1 MSERTASTLAPVDE
15 TAENPWPALWALCL
29 GFFMILLDTTI
40 VAVGTPA
47 IMGGLH
53 ADLGQVVWVTS
64 AYLLAYAVPLLVSGR
79 LGDRLGPKNVYLVG
93 LAVFTLA
100 SLWCGLTGSI
110 EGLIAAR
117 VLQGLGA
124 AAMSPQTMAVITRIF
139 PGETRGTAMG
149 FWGAVAGVATLVGPI
164 LGGVLIDHVGWEW
177 IFFINVPV
185 GIVALALAAKLVPA
199 LPVHSHSFDWVG
211 VVLSGIGMFLLV
223 FGLQEGNRYDWGTIS
238 GVLSVPLLIG
248 LGVLVLIGFIVWQR
262 CTRAEPLVPLS
273 LFTFRNFSLANIAI
287 FGVGLAITAINFP
300 VMVWAQS
307 VRGWTP
313 TQSALL
319 MAPTAVLTLGLA
331 PVAGK
336 LVNRMHPRIL
346 AGFGLT
352 CFAIGIVWYG
362 LALHDDTPWWHLM
375 APALV
380 LGLANAFMWSPISVT
395 ATRTLPPSRA
405 GAGSG
410 VYNATRQLGAV
421 LGSATIAALMES
433 RLAARL
439 GDHASGGAEG
449 AAATKV
455 PPVIAEE
462 FSRAMGESLYLPAI
476 VVAVGVVA
484 VAFFVNPH
492 GESRGQAAPAPG
504 RKVNA

>member
-1 MSERTASTLAPVDE
+1 MTDLSRSSSTSETTPAAPARENTTLD
-15 TAENPWPALWALCL
+15 NPWPALWALCL

-47 IMGGLH
+47 IMNGLH
-53 ADLGQVVWVTS
+53 ADLGAVVWVTS

-79 LGDRLGPKNVYLVG
+79 LGDRYGPKNVYLVG

-149 FWGAVAGVATLVGPI
+149 LWGSVAGVATLVGPI

-177 IFFINVPV
+177 IFFINIPV
-185 GIVALALAAKLVPA
+185 GIIAFVMALKLVPS
-199 LPVHSHSFDWVG
+199 LPVHTHTFDWIG
-211 VVLSGIGMFLLV
+211 VLLSGIGMFLLV
-223 FGLQEGNRYDWGTIS
+223 FGLQEGNRYDWGTIT
-238 GVLSVPLLIG
+238 GVISVPLLIVAG
-248 LGVLVLIGFIVWQR
+248 IAVLVAFVVWQR
-262 CTRAEPLVPLS
+262 LTRAEPLIPLV
-273 LFTFRNFSLANIAI
+273 LFTFRNFSLANVAI
-287 FGVGLAITAINFP
+287 FGVGLAITAMNFP
-300 VMVWAQS
+300 IMVWAQS

-313 TQSALL
+313 TQAALL

-331 PVAGK
+331 PVAGR
-336 LVNRMHPRIL
+336 LVNRMHPRLI

-352 CFAIGIVWYG
+352 CFAVGIVWYG
-362 LALHDDTPWWHLM
+362 LALHSDTPWWQLV

-380 LGLANAFMWSPISVT
+380 LGLANAFMWAPISVT
-395 ATRTLPPSRA
+395 ATRTLPPARA

-410 VYNATRQLGAV
+410 VFNATRQLGAV
-421 LGSATIAALMES
+421 LGSAAIAALMES
-433 RLAARL
+433 RLASHLGGYSMPAGEAGAGARVP
-439 GDHASGGAEG
+439 AVAAES
-449 AAATKV
+449 
-455 PPVIAEE
+455 
-462 FSRAMGESLYLPAI
+462 FSRAMGESLYLPAA

-484 VAFFVNPH
+484 VLFFVNPH
-492 GESRGQAAPAPG
+492 QAE
-504 RKVNA
+504 RR